1 MPIEMLLSPIARS
14 GEIMEVLET
23 NEGHV
28 LKLLIV
34 DDDDVDRERLR
45 RMLSKSDI
53 ETNISEAS
61 SVEDSM
67 NFLSNNNYDCVIV
80 DYRLGL
86 NSGLTLLNNIRTKM
100 DSHCAVIMVTGL
112 GDEEVAAEAMRL
124 GASDYL
130 LKSQLQSPQLI
141 RAIIS
146 SIHRAE
152 LEKKLHDMA
161 HYDNLTGLASRPL
174 LLEKLQQVIL
184 NQNAAAVAFLDLDNF
199 KPVNDNYGHD
209 TGDYVLVTI
218 ANRLKQILRKSDT
231 LARIGGDEFV
241 LLLRDVN
248 CREECDGFLNRL
260 IELVNTPIELAEFD
274 CQVQVSASIGV
285 ALVSND
291 SLDADTILRRADQT
305 MYQAKN
311 MGRNNIIFFDPE
323 EERRQYARRTMLQ
336 AAERGIL
343 RNEFVLHYQPQ
354 VDMLNHKLIGV
365 EALIRWNHP
374 TMGFLYPGEFSEVL
388 EHPNTGIL
396 IGEWV
401 LQEAL
406 RQHVLW
412 QKNDLVVSVNIA
424 PAHLLSKGFAQRLGQ
439 LLKNIPNTNPSLLE
453 LEVLETVS
461 ICDIN
466 NAVEVVKA
474 CCELGVHVALDD
486 FGTGYASLSYL
497 KQLPLNTLKID
508 KSFVQN
514 ILSNQEDRSIV
525 ACVVAL
531 SKAFNYHLI
540 AEGVE
545 SLEHVQALIDMG
557 CLRGQGYFIAKP
569 MAADKM
575 TAWIQSYSPK
585 NNIH

>member
-1 MPIEMLLSPIARS
+1 
-14 GEIMEVLET
+14 MEVKQNT
-23 NEGHV
+23 HGSI

-45 RMLSKSDI
+45 RMLLKSDI
-53 ETNISEAS
+53 ETHVLEAS

-67 NFLSNNNYDCVIV
+67 AFLKDDDFDCVIV

-86 NSGLTLLNNIRTKM
+86 NSGLTLLNNIRTILEKR
-100 DSHCAVIMVTGL
+100 CAVIMVTGL
-112 GDEEVAAEAMRL
+112 GDEEVAAQAMRL

-130 LKSQLQSPQLI
+130 LKNQLQSSQLI

-146 SIHRAE
+146 SVHRAE

-161 HYDNLTGLASRPL
+161 HYDSLTGLASRPL
-174 LLEKLQQVIL
+174 LLEHLQHAIH
-184 NQNAAAVAFLDLDNF
+184 NEESAAVAFLDLDNF

-218 ANRLKQILRKSDT
+218 ANRLKDMMRKCDT

-241 LLLRDVN
+241 LLLRGVSSK
-248 CREECDGFLNRL
+248 EECSTFLNRS
-260 IELVNTPIELAEFD
+260 IELINAPIELKEFD
-274 CQVQVSASIGV
+274 CHVQVSASIGV
-285 ALVSND
+285 ALVTND
-291 SLDADTILRRADQT
+291 KLDADTILRRADQT

-311 MGRNNIIFFDPE
+311 MGSNNILFFDPE
-323 EERRQYARRTMLQ
+323 EEHRQYARRAMLQ
-336 AAERGIL
+336 AAEKGIA
-343 RNEFVLHYQPQ
+343 NCEFELHYQPQ
-354 VDMLNHKLIGV
+354 INMVRQELIGV

-374 TMGFLYPGEFSEVL
+374 TMGFLYPADFSEVL

-406 RQHVLW
+406 RQHKLW
-412 QKNDLVVSVNIA
+412 RKNNLVISVNIA
-424 PAHLLSKGFAQRLGQ
+424 PAHLLSKDFVQRLNL
-439 LLKNIPNTNPSLLE
+439 LLKSMPDIHPQSLE
-453 LEVLETVS
+453 LEILETVS
-461 ICDIN
+461 ICDISH
-466 NAVEVVKA
+466 AVEVVKA
-474 CCELGVHVALDD
+474 CCKLGVHVALDD
-486 FGTGYASLSYL
+486 FGTGYASLNYL

-508 KSFVQN
+508 KGFVQN

-525 ACVVAL
+525 KCIVAL
-531 SKAFNYHLI
+531 SQAFNYNLI

-545 SLEHVQALIDMG
+545 SQEHEQALIEMG
-557 CLRGQGYFIAKP
+557 CQLGQGYFIAKP

-575 TAWIQSYSPK
+575 TRWIQSYQQKHVRLPHE
-585 NNIH
+585 NL

>member
-1 MPIEMLLSPIARS
+1 
-14 GEIMEVLET
+14 MEVLKANDDHT
-23 NEGHV
+23 

-34 DDDDVDRERLR
+34 DDDDVDRERIR

-53 ETNISEAS
+53 ETSISEAS

-67 NFLSNNNYDCVIV
+67 DFLSNNDYDCVIV

-86 NSGLTLLNNIRTKM
+86 NSGLTLLNNIRTIM
-100 DSHCAVIMVTGL
+100 ESHCAVIMVTGL

-130 LKSQLQSPQLI
+130 LKNQLQSTQLI
-141 RAIIS
+141 RAITS

-174 LLEKLQQVIL
+174 LLENLQQIVI
-184 NQNAAAVAFLDLDNF
+184 NEDAAAVAFLDLDNF

-209 TGDYVLVTI
+209 IGDYVLVTI
-218 ANRLKQILRKSDT
+218 ANRLKQVARKNDI

-241 LLLRDVN
+241 LLLRDVSS
-248 CREECDGFLNRL
+248 EKECSGFLNRL
-260 IELVNTPIELAEFD
+260 IELINTPIELAKFD

-291 SLDADTILRRADQT
+291 GLDADTILRRADQT

-323 EERRQYARRTMLQ
+323 EESRQYARRAMLQ
-336 AAERGIL
+336 AAERGIV
-343 RNEFVLHYQPQ
+343 RHEFELHYQPQ
-354 VDMLNHKLIGV
+354 IDMVNHKIIGV

-374 TMGFLYPGEFSEVL
+374 TMGFLYPVDFTEVL
-388 EHPNTGIL
+388 EHPSTGVL

-406 RQHVLW
+406 RQHNIW
-412 QKNDLVVSVNIA
+412 QKNDLVISVNIA
-424 PAHLLSKGFAQRLGQ
+424 PAHLLSKDFVQRLDQ
-439 LLKNIPNTNPSLLE
+439 LLKSIPNFNPNLLE
-453 LEVLETVS
+453 IEILETVS
-461 ICDIN
+461 ISDIL

-474 CCELGVHVALDD
+474 CCKLGIHVALDD
-486 FGTGYASLSYL
+486 FGTGYSSLNYL

-508 KSFVQN
+508 RSFIQN
-514 ILSNQEDRSIV
+514 ILSDPEDRAIV
-525 ACVVAL
+525 ACIVAL
-531 SKAFNYHLI
+531 SKAFNYKLI

-545 SLEHVQALIDMG
+545 SLEHEQALIDIG
-557 CLRGQGYFIAKP
+557 CLCGQGYFIAKP
-569 MAADKM
+569 MAAGNM
-575 TAWIQSYSPK
+575 TIWIQYYSQK
-585 NNIH
+585 HSVH

>member
-1 MPIEMLLSPIARS
+1 
-14 GEIMEVLET
+14 MEVLEAI
-23 NEGHV
+23 EGHA

-53 ETNISEAS
+53 ETTISEAS

-67 NFLSNNNYDCVIV
+67 DFLRSDEYDCVIV

-86 NSGLTLLNNIRTKM
+86 SSGLTLLNNIRTTM
-100 DSHCAVIMVTGL
+100 ANHCAVIMVTGL

-174 LLEKLQQVIL
+174 LLENLQQVII
-184 NQNAAAVAFLDLDNF
+184 NQDAAAVAFLDLDNF
-199 KPVNDNYGHD
+199 KPVNDNYGHG

-218 ANRLKQILRKSDT
+218 ANRLKQIMRKSDT
-231 LARIGGDEFV
+231 LSRIGGDEFV
-241 LLLRDVN
+241 LLLRDVS
-248 CREECDGFLNRL
+248 CREECNGFLNRL
-260 IELVNTPIELAEFD
+260 IDLINTPIELDEFD
-274 CQVQVSASIGV
+274 CHVQVSASIGV
-285 ALVSND
+285 ALVSD
-291 SLDADTILRRADQT
+291 DALDADTILRRADQT

-311 MGRNNIIFFDPE
+311 LGCNNILFFDPD

-336 AAERGIL
+336 AAEKGIT
-343 RNEFVLHYQPQ
+343 NCEFELYYQPQ
-354 VDMLNHKLIGV
+354 VDMLNHQLVGV

-374 TMGFLYPGEFSEVL
+374 IMGFLHPGDFSEVL
-388 EHPNTGIL
+388 EHPSTGIL

-401 LQEAL
+401 IQEAL
-406 RQHVLW
+406 RQHALW
-412 QKNDLVVSVNIA
+412 QKNDLVISVNIA
-424 PAHLLSKGFAQRLGQ
+424 PAHLLSKGFVPRLNQ
-439 LLKNIPNTNPSLLE
+439 LLKSIPDINPNLLE

-461 ICDIN
+461 IQDIN
-466 NAVEVVKA
+466 NAVEVVRA
-474 CCELGVHVALDD
+474 CCELGVHIALDD

-525 ACVVAL
+525 MCIVAL

-545 SLEHVQALIDMG
+545 SLEHEQALIEMG
-557 CLRGQGYFIAKP
+557 CLRGQGYFIARP
-569 MAADKM
+569 MPAENM
-575 TAWIQSYSPK
+575 TQWIESYNEK
-585 NNIH
+585 NNLH

>member
-1 MPIEMLLSPIARS
+1 
-14 GEIMEVLET
+14 MEVLDT
-23 NEGHV
+23 NEGHA

-53 ETNISEAS
+53 ETSISEAS
-61 SVEDSM
+61 TIEDSM
-67 NFLSNNNYDCVIV
+67 DFLSNDDYDCVIV

-86 NSGLTLLNNIRTKM
+86 NSGLTLLNSIRTTM
-100 DSHCAVIMVTGL
+100 DRHCAVIMVTGL

-174 LLEKLQQVIL
+174 LLENLQQIII
-184 NQNAAAVAFLDLDNF
+184 NKEAAAVAFLDLDNF

-241 LLLRDVN
+241 LLLRDVS
-248 CREECDGFLNRL
+248 CRDECDGFLNRL
-260 IELVNTPIELAEFD
+260 IELVNTPIALTEFE

-291 SLDADTILRRADQT
+291 SLEADTILRRADQT

-323 EERRQYARRTMLQ
+323 EERRQYARRAMLQ
-336 AAERGIL
+336 AAERGIKL
-343 RNEFVLHYQPQ
+343 DEFELYYQPQ
-354 VDMLNHKLIGV
+354 VDMQEHQLIGV

-374 TMGFLYPGEFSEVL
+374 TMGFLYPGDFTEVL
-388 EHPNTGIL
+388 EHPNTGVL

-406 RQHVLW
+406 RQHSIW
-412 QKNDLVVSVNIA
+412 QKNDLVISVNIA
-424 PAHLLSKGFAQRLGQ
+424 PAHLLSKNFVHRLEQ
-439 LLKNIPNTNPSLLE
+439 LLKSIPNFNPNLLE
-453 LEVLETVS
+453 IEILETVS
-461 ICDIN
+461 ISDIV

-474 CCELGVHVALDD
+474 CCKLGIHVALDD
-486 FGTGYASLSYL
+486 FGTGYSSLNYL

-508 KSFVQN
+508 RSFIQN
-514 ILSNQEDRSIV
+514 ILSDPEDRAIV
-525 ACVVAL
+525 ACIVAL
-531 SKAFNYHLI
+531 SKAFNYKLI

-545 SLEHVQALIDMG
+545 SLEHEQALIEIG
-557 CLRGQGYFIAKP
+557 CLCGQGYFIAKP
-569 MAADKM
+569 MTADNM
-575 TAWIQSYSPK
+575 TAWIRYYNQK
-585 NNIH
+585 HNIH

>member
-1 MPIEMLLSPIARS
+1 
-14 GEIMEVLET
+14 MEVLET
-23 NEGHV
+23 YGNNV

-67 NFLSNNNYDCVIV
+67 AYLSNDDYDCVIV

-86 NSGLTLLNNIRTKM
+86 NSGLTLLNNIRTTM
-100 DSHCAVIMVTGL
+100 DSRCAVIMVTGL

-174 LLEKLQQVIL
+174 LLENLRQIIV
-184 NQNAAAVAFLDLDNF
+184 NQNSAAVAFLDLDNF

-218 ANRLKQILRKSDT
+218 ANRLKQILRKNDT

-241 LLLRDVN
+241 LLLRDVSG
-248 CREECDGFLNRL
+248 REECDGFLNRL
-260 IELVNTPIELAEFD
+260 IELVNTPIELVEFE

-285 ALVSND
+285 ALVAND

-311 MGRNNIIFFDPE
+311 MGRNNVLFFDPE
-323 EERRQYARRTMLQ
+323 EERRQYDRRAMLQ
-336 AAERGIL
+336 AAERGIA
-343 RNEFVLHYQPQ
+343 RNEFELHYQPQ
-354 VDMLNHKLIGV
+354 VDMVKHQIIGV

-374 TMGFLYPGEFSEVL
+374 TMGFLYPGDFTEVL
-388 EHPNTGIL
+388 EHPTTGIL

-401 LQEAL
+401 LQEAVC
-406 RQHVLW
+406 QHALW
-412 QKNDLVVSVNIA
+412 QKNDLVISVNIA
-424 PAHLLSKGFAQRLGQ
+424 PAHLLSKDFVQRLDQ
-439 LLKNIPNTNPSLLE
+439 LLKSIPHFNPNLLE
-453 LEVLETVS
+453 IEILETVS
-461 ICDIN
+461 ISDIL
-466 NAVEVVKA
+466 NAVEVVNA
-474 CCELGVHVALDD
+474 CCKLGIHVALDD
-486 FGTGYASLSYL
+486 FGTGYSSLNYL

-508 KSFVQN
+508 RSFIQN

-525 ACVVAL
+525 ACIVAL
-531 SKAFNYHLI
+531 SEAFNYKLI

-545 SLEHVQALIDMG
+545 SLEHEQALIDMG

-569 MAADKM
+569 MAADSM
-575 TAWIQSYSPK
+575 TTWIQSYNQKYSV
-585 NNIH
+585 H

>member
-1 MPIEMLLSPIARS
+1 
-14 GEIMEVLET
+14 MEVLDT
-23 NEGHV
+23 NEGHA

-53 ETNISEAS
+53 ETSISEAS
-61 SVEDSM
+61 TIEDSM
-67 NFLSNNNYDCVIV
+67 DFLSNDDYDCVIV

-86 NSGLTLLNNIRTKM
+86 NSGLTLLNSIRTTM
-100 DSHCAVIMVTGL
+100 DRHCAVIMVTGL

-174 LLEKLQQVIL
+174 LLENLQQIII
-184 NQNAAAVAFLDLDNF
+184 NKEAAAVAFLDLDNF

-241 LLLRDVN
+241 LLLRDVS
-248 CREECDGFLNRL
+248 CRDECDGFLNRL
-260 IELVNTPIELAEFD
+260 IELVNTPIALTEFE

-291 SLDADTILRRADQT
+291 SLEADTILRRADQT

-323 EERRQYARRTMLQ
+323 EERRQYARRAMLQ
-336 AAERGIL
+336 AAERGIKL
-343 RNEFVLHYQPQ
+343 DEFELYYQPQ
-354 VDMLNHKLIGV
+354 VDMQEHQLIGV

-374 TMGFLYPGEFSEVL
+374 TMGFLYPGDFTEVL
-388 EHPNTGIL
+388 EHPNTGVL

-406 RQHVLW
+406 RQHSIW
-412 QKNDLVVSVNIA
+412 QKNDLVISVNIA
-424 PAHLLSKGFAQRLGQ
+424 PAHLLSKDFVHRLDQ
-439 LLKNIPNTNPSLLE
+439 LLKSIPNFNPNLLE
-453 LEVLETVS
+453 IEILETVS
-461 ICDIN
+461 ISDIL

-474 CCELGVHVALDD
+474 CCKLGIHVALDD
-486 FGTGYASLSYL
+486 FGTGYSSLNYL

-508 KSFVQN
+508 KSFIQN
-514 ILSNQEDRSIV
+514 ILSDPEDRAIV
-525 ACVVAL
+525 ACIVAL
-531 SKAFNYHLI
+531 SKAFNYKLI

-545 SLEHVQALIDMG
+545 SLEHEQALIDIG
-557 CLRGQGYFIAKP
+557 CLCGQGYFIAKP
-569 MAADKM
+569 MAAGNM
-575 TAWIQSYSPK
+575 TIWIQYYSQK
-585 NNIH
+585 HSVH

>member
-1 MPIEMLLSPIARS
+1 
-14 GEIMEVLET
+14 MEVLEA
-23 NEGHV
+23 EVIHA

-53 ETNISEAS
+53 DTDISEAS

-67 NFLSNNNYDCVIV
+67 IFLNNDDYDCVIV

-86 NSGLTLLNNIRTKM
+86 SSGLTLLSTIRTAMKNP
-100 DSHCAVIMVTGL
+100 CAVIMVTGL

-146 SIHRAE
+146 SIHKTE
-152 LEKKLHDMA
+152 LEKKLYDMA
-161 HYDNLTGLASRPL
+161 HYDNLTGLASRTL
-174 LLEKLQQVIL
+174 LLENLQHIII
-184 NQNAAAVAFLDLDNF
+184 NRDSAAVAFLDLDDF

-209 TGDYVLVTI
+209 SGDYVLVTI
-218 ANRLKQILRKSDT
+218 ANRLKQIIRKNDT

-241 LLLRDVN
+241 LLLRDVTSQK
-248 CREECDGFLNRL
+248 ECDGFLNRL
-260 IELVNTPIELAEFD
+260 ICLVNTPIELIDFE

-285 ALVSND
+285 TLVSND

-305 MYQAKN
+305 MYQAKS
-311 MGRNNIIFFDPE
+311 MGHNNILFFDPE
-323 EERRQYARRTMLQ
+323 EEHRQFTRRSMLQ
-336 AAERGIL
+336 AAERGIAL
-343 RNEFVLHYQPQ
+343 REFELHYQPQ
-354 VDMLNHKLIGV
+354 VDMVHHTMIGV

-374 TMGFLYPGEFSEVL
+374 TMGFLYPGQFSEAL
-388 EHPNTGIL
+388 EHPTTGVL

-406 RQHVLW
+406 RQHTIW
-412 QKNDLVVSVNIA
+412 QNKDLVISVNIA
-424 PAHLLSKGFAQRLGQ
+424 PAHLLSKGFARRLEKQ
-439 LLKNIPNTNPSLLE
+439 LQNSPNINPKSLE

-461 ICDIN
+461 MSDIH
-466 NAVEVVKA
+466 NAVDVVNA
-474 CCELGVHVALDD
+474 CCKLGVQIALDD

-508 KSFVQN
+508 RGFVQN

-525 ACVVAL
+525 VCIVEL
-531 SKAFNYHLI
+531 SKAFKYNLI

-545 SLEHVQALIDMG
+545 SLEHEQALIDIG
-557 CLRGQGYFIAKP
+557 CLRGQGYYIAKP
-569 MAADKM
+569 MPADKL
-575 TAWIQSYSPK
+575 TEWIQSYQLQHC
-585 NNIH
+585 IH

>member
-1 MPIEMLLSPIARS
+1 
-14 GEIMEVLET
+14 MEVLET
-23 NEGHV
+23 NEGHT

-53 ETNISEAS
+53 KVNISEAC

-67 NFLSNNNYDCVIV
+67 VFLIDDDFDCVIV

-86 NSGLTLLNNIRTKM
+86 NSGLTLLNNIRTSM

-130 LKSQLQSPQLI
+130 LKGQLQSAQLI
-141 RAIIS
+141 RAITS

-174 LLEKLQQVIL
+174 LLENLQQIITNEEV
-184 NQNAAAVAFLDLDNF
+184 AAVAFLDLDNF

-209 TGDYVLVTI
+209 TGDFVLVTI
-218 ANRLKQILRKSDT
+218 ANRLKQITRKNDT

-241 LLLRDVN
+241 LLLRDVEN
-248 CREECDGFLNRL
+248 QQECTIFLNRL
-260 IELVNTPIELAEFD
+260 IELVNTPIELAAFD
-274 CQVQVSASIGV
+274 CHVQVSASIGV
-285 ALVSND
+285 ALVSNNK
-291 SLDADTILRRADQT
+291 LDADTILRRADQT

-311 MGRNNIIFFDPE
+311 MGRNKIIFFDPE
-323 EERRQYARRTMLQ
+323 EESRLYARRAMLQ
-336 AAERGIL
+336 AAERGIAL
-343 RNEFVLHYQPQ
+343 NEFELHFQPQ
-354 VDMLNHKLIGV
+354 VDMLKQRLIGV

-374 TMGFLYPGEFSEVL
+374 TLGFLYPGDFTEVL
-388 EHPNTGIL
+388 EHPTTGIL

-406 RQHVLW
+406 RQHSLW
-412 QKNDLVVSVNIA
+412 QQKNLVVSVNIA
-424 PAHLLSKGFAQRLGQ
+424 PAHLLSKDFVQRLDQ
-439 LLKNIPNTNPSLLE
+439 LLKSTPNFNPNLLE
-453 LEVLETVS
+453 IEILETVS
-461 ICDIN
+461 ISDIL
-466 NAVEVVKA
+466 NAVEVVNA
-474 CCELGVHVALDD
+474 CCKLGIHVALDD
-486 FGTGYASLSYL
+486 FGTGYSSLNYL

-508 KSFVQN
+508 KSFIQN

-525 ACVVAL
+525 ACIVAL
-531 SKAFNYHLI
+531 SEAFNYKLI

-545 SLEHVQALIDMG
+545 SLEHEQALIDMG
-557 CLRGQGYFIAKP
+557 CLRGQGYYIAKP
-569 MAADKM
+569 MAADRIA
-575 TAWIQSYSPK
+575 TWIQSYNQK
-585 NNIH
+585 

>member
-1 MPIEMLLSPIARS
+1 
-14 GEIMEVLET
+14 MEVLKANDDHT
-23 NEGHV
+23 

-34 DDDDVDRERLR
+34 DDDDVDRERIR

-53 ETNISEAS
+53 ETSISEAS

-67 NFLSNNNYDCVIV
+67 DFLSNNDYDCVIV

-86 NSGLTLLNNIRTKM
+86 NSGLTLLNNIRTIM
-100 DSHCAVIMVTGL
+100 ESHCAVIMVTGL

-130 LKSQLQSPQLI
+130 LKNQLQSTQLI
-141 RAIIS
+141 RAITS

-174 LLEKLQQVIL
+174 LLENLQQIVI
-184 NQNAAAVAFLDLDNF
+184 NEDAAAVAFLDLDNF

-209 TGDYVLVTI
+209 IGDYVLVTI
-218 ANRLKQILRKSDT
+218 ANRLKQVARKNDI

-241 LLLRDVN
+241 LLLRDVSS
-248 CREECDGFLNRL
+248 EKECSGFLNRL
-260 IELVNTPIELAEFD
+260 IELINTPIELAKFD

-291 SLDADTILRRADQT
+291 GLDADTILRRADQT

-323 EERRQYARRTMLQ
+323 EESRQYARRAMLQ
-336 AAERGIL
+336 AAERGIV
-343 RNEFVLHYQPQ
+343 RHEFELHYQPQ
-354 VDMLNHKLIGV
+354 IDMVNHKIIGV

-374 TMGFLYPGEFSEVL
+374 TMGFLYPGDFTEVL
-388 EHPNTGIL
+388 EHPSTGVL

-406 RQHVLW
+406 RQHNIW
-412 QKNDLVVSVNIA
+412 QKNDLVISVNIA
-424 PAHLLSKGFAQRLGQ
+424 PAHLLSKDFVQRLDQ
-439 LLKNIPNTNPSLLE
+439 LLKSIPNFNPNLLE
-453 LEVLETVS
+453 IEILETVS
-461 ICDIN
+461 ISDIL

-474 CCELGVHVALDD
+474 CCKLGIHVALDD
-486 FGTGYASLSYL
+486 FGTGYSSLNYL

-508 KSFVQN
+508 RSFIQN
-514 ILSNQEDRSIV
+514 ILSDPEDRAIV
-525 ACVVAL
+525 ACIVAL
-531 SKAFNYHLI
+531 SKAFNYKLI

-545 SLEHVQALIDMG
+545 SQEHEQALIDIG
-557 CLRGQGYFIAKP
+557 CLCGQGYFIAKP
-569 MAADKM
+569 MAAGNM
-575 TAWIQSYSPK
+575 TIWIQYYSQK
-585 NNIH
+585 HSVH

>member
-1 MPIEMLLSPIARS
+1 
-14 GEIMEVLET
+14 MEVLKANDDHT
-23 NEGHV
+23 

-34 DDDDVDRERLR
+34 DDDDVDRERIR
-45 RMLSKSDI
+45 RMLSKPDI
-53 ETNISEAS
+53 ETSISEAS

-67 NFLSNNNYDCVIV
+67 DFLSNNDYDCVIV

-86 NSGLTLLNNIRTKM
+86 NSGLTLLNNIRTIM
-100 DSHCAVIMVTGL
+100 ESHCAVIMVTGL

-130 LKSQLQSPQLI
+130 LKNQLQSTQLI
-141 RAIIS
+141 RAITS

-174 LLEKLQQVIL
+174 LLENLQQIVI
-184 NQNAAAVAFLDLDNF
+184 NEDSAAVAFLDLDNF

-209 TGDYVLVTI
+209 IGDYVLVTI
-218 ANRLKQILRKSDT
+218 ANRLKQVARKNDI

-241 LLLRDVN
+241 LLLLDVSS
-248 CREECDGFLNRL
+248 EKECSGFLNRL
-260 IELVNTPIELAEFD
+260 IELINTPIELAKFD

-291 SLDADTILRRADQT
+291 GLDADTILRRADQT

-323 EERRQYARRTMLQ
+323 EESRQYARRAMLQ
-336 AAERGIL
+336 AAERGIV
-343 RNEFVLHYQPQ
+343 RHEFELHYQPQ
-354 VDMLNHKLIGV
+354 IDMVNHKIIGV

-374 TMGFLYPGEFSEVL
+374 TMGFLYPGDFTEVL
-388 EHPNTGIL
+388 EHPSTGVL

-406 RQHVLW
+406 RQHNIW
-412 QKNDLVVSVNIA
+412 QKNDLVISVNIA
-424 PAHLLSKGFAQRLGQ
+424 PAHLLSKDFVHRLDQ
-439 LLKNIPNTNPSLLE
+439 LLKSIPNFNPNLLE
-453 LEVLETVS
+453 IEILETVS
-461 ICDIN
+461 ISDIL

-474 CCELGVHVALDD
+474 CCKLGIHVALDD
-486 FGTGYASLSYL
+486 FGTGYSSLNYL

-508 KSFVQN
+508 KSFIQN
-514 ILSNQEDRSIV
+514 ILSDPEDRAIV
-525 ACVVAL
+525 ACIVAL
-531 SKAFNYHLI
+531 SKAFNYKLI

-545 SLEHVQALIDMG
+545 SLEHEQALIDIG
-557 CLRGQGYFIAKP
+557 CLCGQGYFIAKP
-569 MAADKM
+569 MAAGNM
-575 TAWIQSYSPK
+575 TIWIQYYSQK
-585 NNIH
+585 HSVH

>member
-1 MPIEMLLSPIARS
+1 
-14 GEIMEVLET
+14 MEAIET
-23 NEGHV
+23 NEGHA

-53 ETNISEAS
+53 VTSISEAS

-67 NFLSNNNYDCVIV
+67 TFLNSDNFDCVIV

-86 NSGLTLLNNIRTKM
+86 SSGLTLLNNIRTM
-100 DSHCAVIMVTGL
+100 IGSHCAVIMVTGL

-130 LKSQLQSPQLI
+130 LKSQLQSTQLI

-174 LLEKLQQVIL
+174 LLENLQEIIL
-184 NQNAAAVAFLDLDNF
+184 NQDSAAVAFLDLDNF

-209 TGDYVLVTI
+209 TGDFVLVTI
-218 ANRLKQILRKSDT
+218 ANRLKQLMRKNDT

-241 LLLRDVN
+241 LLLRNVSSHA
-248 CREECDGFLNRL
+248 ECDNFLNHL
-260 IELVNTPIELAEFD
+260 IDMINTPIDLEAFD

-311 MGRNNIIFFDPE
+311 LGRNNIIFFDPE
-323 EERRQYARRTMLQ
+323 EERRQYARRAMLQ
-336 AAERGIL
+336 AAEQGIL
-343 RNEFVLHYQPQ
+343 RNEFELYYQPQ
-354 VDMLNHKLIGV
+354 VDMMTHEIIGV

-374 TMGFLYPGEFSEVL
+374 TLGFLYPGDFTEVL
-388 EHPNTGIL
+388 EHPTTGIL

-406 RQHVLW
+406 RQYTLW
-412 QKNDLVVSVNIA
+412 QYNNLVISVNIA
-424 PAHLLSKGFAQRLGQ
+424 PAHLLSKDFVQRLKF
-439 LLKNIPNTNPSLLE
+439 LLNSLPHFNPNSLE
-453 LEVLETVS
+453 IEILETVS
-461 ICDIN
+461 ISDIFS
-466 NAVEVVKA
+466 AVEVVKA
-474 CCELGVHVALDD
+474 CCDLGVHVALDD
-486 FGTGYASLSYL
+486 FGTGYSSLNYL

-514 ILSNQEDRSIV
+514 ILLNPEDRAIV
-525 ACVVAL
+525 ECIVDL
-531 SKAFNYHLI
+531 SNAFRYRLI

-545 SLEHVQALIDMG
+545 SLEHEQALINIG
-557 CLRGQGYFIAKP
+557 CSRGQGYFIAKP
-569 MAADKM
+569 MTADKM
-575 TAWIQSYSPK
+575 INWMNSYAQEHQ
-585 NNIH
+585 IH

>member
-1 MPIEMLLSPIARS
+1 MEAQFAMDLL
-14 GEIMEVLET
+14 EIY
-23 NEGHV
+23 EGPT

-53 ETNISEAS
+53 KTHVSEAA
-61 SVEDSM
+61 SVEDSLVH
-67 NFLSNNNYDCVIV
+67 LSKCDFDCVII

-86 NSGLTLLNNIRTKM
+86 TSGLTLLDNIRSTM
-100 DSHCAVIMVTGL
+100 DNHCAVIMVTGL

-130 LKSQLQSPQLI
+130 LKSHLQSNKLI
-141 RAIIS
+141 HAIINS
-146 SIHRAE
+146 VHRAE

-174 LLEKLQQVIL
+174 LLENLQKIVK
-184 NQNAAAVAFLDLDNF
+184 NNESAAVAFLDLDNF

-218 ANRLKQILRKSDT
+218 ADRLKKLLRKEDT
-231 LARIGGDEFV
+231 LSRIGGDEFV
-241 LLLRDVN
+241 LLLRGIASKK
-248 CREECDGFLNRL
+248 ECNLFLNRL
-260 IELVNTPIELAEFD
+260 ITLINAPIELTEFE

-285 ALVSND
+285 ALVTDD

-311 MGRNNIIFFDPE
+311 SGNNNILFFDPHE
-323 EERRQYARRTMLQ
+323 EKRQYDRRAMLQ
-336 AAERGIL
+336 AAERGVES
-343 RNEFVLHYQPQ
+343 NEFELYYQPQ
-354 VDMLNHKLIGV
+354 IDMVKHKLIGV

-374 TMGFLYPGEFSEVL
+374 TLGLIYPEAFSEAL
-388 EHPNTGIL
+388 EHPNTGVL

-401 LQEAL
+401 LKEAL
-406 RQHVLW
+406 KQQSIWKQR
-412 QKNDLVVSVNIA
+412 DLVISVNIA
-424 PAHLLSKGFAQRLGQ
+424 PAHLLSTNFVNRLT
-439 LLKNIPNTNPSLLE
+439 LLLQQVPDVAPQSLE
-453 LEVLETVS
+453 IEILETVS
-461 ICDIN
+461 MCDIQ

-474 CCELGVHVALDD
+474 CSQLGVHVALDD

-514 ILSNQEDRSIV
+514 LLTNPEDRSIV
-525 ACVVAL
+525 ICIVAL
-531 SKAFNYHLI
+531 SQAFNYKLI

-545 SLEHVQALIDMG
+545 SQEIEQALLEIG
-557 CLRGQGYFIAKP
+557 CQFGQGYFIARP
-569 MAADKM
+569 MPAEKM
-575 TAWIQSYSPK
+575 TLWIET
-585 NNIH
+585 HH

>member
-1 MPIEMLLSPIARS
+1 
-14 GEIMEVLET
+14 MEVLET
-23 NEGHV
+23 NEGHT

-45 RMLSKSDI
+45 RMLCKSDI
-53 ETNISEAS
+53 ETSISEAS

-67 NFLSNNNYDCVIV
+67 NFLSNDDYDCVIV

-86 NSGLTLLNNIRTKM
+86 NSGLTLLNNIRSEM
-100 DSHCAVIMVTGL
+100 GNHCAVIMVTGL

-130 LKSQLQSPQLI
+130 LKSQLQSTQLV

-161 HYDNLTGLASRPL
+161 HYDSLTGLASRPI
-174 LLEKLQQVIL
+174 LLEKLQNIITEQHH
-184 NQNAAAVAFLDLDNF
+184 AAVAFLDLDNF
-199 KPVNDNYGHD
+199 KPVNDSYGHD

-218 ANRLKQILRKSDT
+218 ANRLKQITRKNDI

-241 LLLRDVN
+241 LLLHDVS
-248 CREECDGFLNRL
+248 CEEECSALLGRL
-260 IELVNTPIELAEFD
+260 IKLVNAPIELTQFE
-274 CQVQVSASIGV
+274 CEVQVSASVGV
-285 ALVSND
+285 AMVTNEE
-291 SLDADTILRRADQT
+291 LDADTILRRADQT
-305 MYQAKN
+305 MYQAKK

-323 EERRQYARRTMLQ
+323 EERRQYARQAILQ
-336 AAERGIL
+336 AAERGIT
-343 RNEFVLHYQPQ
+343 RDEFELYYQPQ
-354 VDMLNHKLIGV
+354 VDMVKHQIIGV

-374 TMGFLYPGEFSEVL
+374 TMGFLYPGDFTEAL
-388 EHPNTGIL
+388 EHPTIGIL

-406 RQHVLW
+406 HQHALW
-412 QKNDLVVSVNIA
+412 GKQNLVISVNIA
-424 PAHLLSKGFAQRLGQ
+424 PAHLLSKDFVTRLNQ
-439 LLKNIPNTNPSLLE
+439 LLTSTPDFTPNLLE
-453 LEVLETVS
+453 IEILETVS
-461 ICDIN
+461 ISDIF

-486 FGTGYASLSYL
+486 FGTGYSSLNYL
-497 KQLPLNTLKID
+497 KQLPLNTVKID
-508 KSFVQN
+508 KTFIQN

-525 ACVVAL
+525 ACIVAL
-531 SKAFNYHLI
+531 SQAFNYHLI

-545 SLEHVQALIDMG
+545 SLEHEQALIDMG
-557 CLRGQGYFIAKP
+557 CQRGQGYFIAKP
-569 MAADKM
+569 MPANEMAS
-575 TAWIQSYSPK
+575 WIQHYSQK
-585 NNIH
+585 YRVH

>member
-1 MPIEMLLSPIARS
+1 
-14 GEIMEVLET
+14 MEVLEAI
-23 NEGHV
+23 EGHA

-53 ETNISEAS
+53 ETTISEAS

-67 NFLSNNNYDCVIV
+67 DFLRSDEYDCVIV

-86 NSGLTLLNNIRTKM
+86 SSGLTLLNNIRTTM
-100 DSHCAVIMVTGL
+100 ANHCAVIMVTGL

-174 LLEKLQQVIL
+174 LLENLQQVII
-184 NQNAAAVAFLDLDNF
+184 NQAPAAVAFLDLDNF
-199 KPVNDNYGHD
+199 KPVNDNYGHG

-218 ANRLKQILRKSDT
+218 ANRLKQIMRKSDT
-231 LARIGGDEFV
+231 LSRIGGDEFV
-241 LLLRDVN
+241 LLLQGVS
-248 CREECDGFLNRL
+248 CREECNGFLKRL
-260 IELVNTPIELAEFD
+260 IELINTPIELDEFD
-274 CQVQVSASIGV
+274 CYVQVSASIGV
-285 ALVSND
+285 TLVSD
-291 SLDADTILRRADQT
+291 DALDADTILRRADQT

-311 MGRNNIIFFDPE
+311 LGCNNILFFDPD

-336 AAERGIL
+336 AAEKGIT
-343 RNEFVLHYQPQ
+343 NCEFELYYQPQ
-354 VDMLNHKLIGV
+354 VDMLNHQLVGV

-374 TMGFLYPGEFSEVL
+374 TMGFLHPGDFSEVL
-388 EHPNTGIL
+388 EHPSTGIL

-401 LQEAL
+401 IQEAL
-406 RQHVLW
+406 RQHALW
-412 QKNDLVVSVNIA
+412 QKSDLVISVNIA
-424 PAHLLSKGFAQRLGQ
+424 PAHLLSKGFVPRLNQ
-439 LLKNIPNTNPSLLE
+439 LLKSNPNINPSLLE

-461 ICDIN
+461 IQDIDK
-466 NAVEVVKA
+466 AVEVVKA
-474 CCELGVHVALDD
+474 CCELGVHIALDD

-525 ACVVAL
+525 MCIVAL

-545 SLEHVQALIDMG
+545 SLEHEQALIEIG
-557 CLRGQGYFIAKP
+557 CLRGQGYFIARP
-569 MAADKM
+569 MPADNM
-575 TAWIQSYSPK
+575 TQWIESYNEKS
-585 NNIH
+585 NLH

>member
-1 MPIEMLLSPIARS
+1 MLLSQITKS
-14 GEIMEVLET
+14 GDIMEVLET
-23 NEGHV
+23 NEGHT

-45 RMLSKSDI
+45 RMLSKFDI

-86 NSGLTLLNNIRTKM
+86 NSGLTLLNSIRTTI

-130 LKSQLQSPQLI
+130 LKNQLQSPQLMH
-141 RAIIS
+141 AIIS

-152 LEKKLHDMA
+152 LDKKLHNMA

-174 LLEKLQQVIL
+174 LLENLQQIII
-184 NQNAAAVAFLDLDNF
+184 NQNEAAVAFLDLDNF

-218 ANRLKQILRKSDT
+218 ANRLKEIIRKSDT

-241 LLLRDVN
+241 LLLRDVS
-248 CREECDGFLNRL
+248 CKEECDGFLNRL

-323 EERRQYARRTMLQ
+323 EERRQYAQRTMLQ

-354 VDMLNHKLIGV
+354 VDMVNNKLIGV

-374 TMGFLYPGEFSEVL
+374 TMGFLYPGDFSEIL
-388 EHPNTGIL
+388 EHPSTGVL

-401 LQEAL
+401 IQEAL
-406 RQHVLW
+406 RQHTLW
-412 QKNDLVVSVNIA
+412 QKNDLVISVNIA
-424 PAHLLSKGFAQRLGQ
+424 PAHLLNKGFVQRLDQ
-439 LLKNIPNTNPSLLE
+439 LLKSIPNINPNLLE
-453 LEVLETVS
+453 LEILETVS
-461 ICDIN
+461 IHDIN
-466 NAVEVVKA
+466 HAVEVVVA
-474 CCELGVHVALDD
+474 CCELGVHIALDD

-514 ILSNQEDRSIV
+514 ILSNQEDCSII

-557 CLRGQGYFIAKP
+557 CLRGQGFFIAKP

-575 TAWIQSYSPK
+575 TTWIQSYSPK

>member
-1 MPIEMLLSPIARS
+1 
-14 GEIMEVLET
+14 MEVLET
-23 NEGHV
+23 NEGHA

-53 ETNISEAS
+53 ETSISEAC

-67 NFLSNNNYDCVIV
+67 DFLSNDDYDCVIV

-86 NSGLTLLNNIRTKM
+86 NSGLTLLNNIRTTM
-100 DSHCAVIMVTGL
+100 ESHCAVIMVTGL

-130 LKSQLQSPQLI
+130 LKSQLQSSQLI
-141 RAIIS
+141 RAIID

-152 LEKKLHDMA
+152 IEKKLHDMA

-174 LLEKLQQVIL
+174 LLENLQQIIID
-184 NQNAAAVAFLDLDNF
+184 QDAAAVAFLDLDNF

-209 TGDYVLVTI
+209 TGDYVLITI

-241 LLLRDVN
+241 LLLRDVS
-248 CREECDGFLNRL
+248 CKEECDGFLNRL
-260 IELVNTPIELAEFD
+260 IELINTPIDLAEFE

-285 ALVSND
+285 ALVAND

-311 MGRNNIIFFDPE
+311 MGRNNVIFFDPE
-323 EERRQYARRTMLQ
+323 EERRQYARRAMLQ
-336 AAERGIL
+336 AAEKSIAL
-343 RNEFVLHYQPQ
+343 NEFELYYQPQ
-354 VDMLNHKLIGV
+354 VDMVNHKLIGV

-374 TMGFLYPGEFSEVL
+374 TMGFLNPGDFTEVL
-388 EHPNTGIL
+388 EHPTTGIL

-406 RQHVLW
+406 RQHSFW
-412 QKNDLVVSVNIA
+412 QINDFVISVNIA
-424 PAHLLSKGFAQRLGQ
+424 PAHLLSKDFVQRLDK
-439 LLKNIPNTNPSLLE
+439 LLKDTPLFDPNSLE
-453 LEVLETVS
+453 IEILETVS
-461 ICDIN
+461 ISDIIS
-466 NAVEVVKA
+466 AVEVVKA
-474 CCELGVHVALDD
+474 CSELGIHVALDD
-486 FGTGYASLSYL
+486 FGTGYSSLNYL

-508 KSFVQN
+508 KSFIQN
-514 ILSNQEDRSIV
+514 ILSNPEDRAIV

-531 SKAFNYHLI
+531 SKTFKYRLI

-545 SLEHVQALIDMG
+545 SLEHEQALIDMG
-557 CLRGQGYFIAKP
+557 CLHGQGYYIAKP
-569 MAADKM
+569 MTAGKM
-575 TAWIQSYSPK
+575 TTWIQSYNQK
-585 NNIH
+585 YRVH

>member
-1 MPIEMLLSPIARS
+1 
-14 GEIMEVLET
+14 MEVLET
-23 NEGHV
+23 NEGHA

-45 RMLSKSDI
+45 RMLSKSNI
-53 ETNISEAS
+53 ETSISEAS

-67 NFLSNNNYDCVIV
+67 DFLSYEDYDCVIV

-86 NSGLTLLNNIRTKM
+86 NSGLTLLNNIRQRM
-100 DSHCAVIMVTGL
+100 NNHCAVIMVTGL

-130 LKSQLQSPQLI
+130 LKNQLQSPQLI

-146 SIHRAE
+146 SIHRAD
-152 LEKKLHDMA
+152 LEKKLHNMA

-174 LLEKLQQVIL
+174 LLDNLQQIIT
-184 NQNAAAVAFLDLDNF
+184 NQDAAAVAFLDLDNF

-209 TGDYVLVTI
+209 TGDYVLVTV
-218 ANRLKQILRKSDT
+218 ANRLKEIIRKSDT

-241 LLLRDVN
+241 LLLRDVS
-248 CREECDGFLNRL
+248 CKEECDGFLNRL
-260 IELVNTPIELAEFD
+260 INLINTPIDLLEFE

-323 EERRQYARRTMLQ
+323 EEHRQYARRALLQ
-336 AAERGIL
+336 AAERGIAL
-343 RNEFVLHYQPQ
+343 DEFELYYQPQ
-354 VDMLNHKLIGV
+354 VNMVNHKIIGV

-374 TMGFLYPGEFSEVL
+374 TMGFLYPEDFTEVL
-388 EHPNTGIL
+388 EHPATGIL

-406 RQHVLW
+406 RQHSRW
-412 QKNDLVVSVNIA
+412 QKDDLVISVNIA
-424 PAHLLSKGFAQRLGQ
+424 PAHLLSKNFVQRLGE
-439 LLKNIPNTNPSLLE
+439 LLTSTPHFNPNLLE
-453 LEVLETVS
+453 IEILETVS
-461 ICDIN
+461 VDAIPC
-466 NAVEVVKA
+466 AVEVVEA
-474 CCELGVHVALDD
+474 CCDLGIHIALDD
-486 FGTGYASLSYL
+486 FGSGYSSLNYL

-508 KSFVQN
+508 SCSIQN
-514 ILSNQEDRSIV
+514 ILSNPKDRAIV
-525 ACVVAL
+525 ACAVAL
-531 SKAFNYHLI
+531 SNAFNFKLI

-545 SLEHVQALIDMG
+545 SLEHKQALIDIG
-557 CLRGQGYFIAKP
+557 CLQGQGYFIAKP
-569 MAADKM
+569 MAAKKM
-575 TAWIQSYSPK
+575 INWIQSY
-585 NNIH
+585 NQQHQTH

>member
-1 MPIEMLLSPIARS
+1 
-14 GEIMEVLET
+14 MEVLEA
-23 NEGHV
+23 EVAHA

-53 ETNISEAS
+53 DIDISEAS

-67 NFLSNNNYDCVIV
+67 TFLDNDDYDCVII

-86 NSGLTLLNNIRTKM
+86 SSGLTLLNTIRTVM
-100 DSHCAVIMVTGL
+100 ESSCAVIMVTGL

-141 RAIIS
+141 HAIIS
-146 SIHRAE
+146 SIHKAE

-161 HYDNLTGLASRPL
+161 HYDNLTGLASRTL
-174 LLEKLQQVIL
+174 LLQNLQHIVV
-184 NQNAAAVAFLDLDNF
+184 NRDSAAVAFLDLDNF
-199 KPVNDNYGHD
+199 KPINDNYGHD
-209 TGDYVLVTI
+209 SGDYVLVTI
-218 ANRLKQILRKSDT
+218 ANRLKQIIRKNDT

-241 LLLRDVN
+241 LLLQDVSSQ
-248 CREECDGFLNRL
+248 EECDGFLNRL
-260 IELVNTPIELAEFD
+260 ISLVNTPIELAEFE

-311 MGRNNIIFFDPE
+311 MGNNNILFFDPE
-323 EERRQYARRTMLQ
+323 EERRQYQQRAMLQ
-336 AAERGIL
+336 AAERGIA
-343 RNEFVLHYQPQ
+343 RHEFELHFQPQ
-354 VDMLNHKLIGV
+354 VDMVHHTLLGV

-374 TMGFLYPGEFSEVL
+374 TMGFLHPCEFSEVL
-388 EHPNTGIL
+388 EHPTTGIL

-406 RQHVLW
+406 RQHAIW
-412 QKNDLVVSVNIA
+412 QINDLVISVNIA
-424 PAHLLSKGFAQRLGQ
+424 PAHLLSKGFVKRLEQ
-439 LLKNIPNTNPSLLE
+439 LLQNSPNINPKLLE

-461 ICDIN
+461 LSDIR
-466 NAVEVVKA
+466 NAVDVVKA
-474 CCELGVHVALDD
+474 CCKLGVQIALDD

-508 KSFVQN
+508 QSFVQN
-514 ILSNQEDRSIV
+514 LLSNQEDRSIV
-525 ACVVAL
+525 VCIVEL
-531 SKAFNYHLI
+531 SKAFNYNLI

-545 SLEHVQALIDMG
+545 SREHEQALIDIG
-557 CLRGQGYFIAKP
+557 CLRGQGYYIAKP
-569 MAADKM
+569 IPADKL
-575 TAWIQSYSPK
+575 TTWIQSYQLQHH
-585 NNIH
+585 IH